1 MSTLTATINDVAK
14 RAGVSASTAKR
25 AIRAPDKLAPATLA
39 RVQRAIHDLAYEPDK
54 LASTLRSGQSWAV
67 GLVVGS
73 IVEPFFAELTRA
85 TGRALR
91 AEGYTLIVADN
102 EYSSKLEL
110 SQLREFYGNR
120 VGGLIIRAGYGGHN
134 LDYLTR
140 LSERGTA
147 IVEVDY
153 VYPTSPF
160 SHVLLDNEAAMMEA
174 VGHLRALGHRRV
186 AYVGMMSQPGQPE
199 ERYEGFLGAARHF
212 GLALPDAYYSSSAAF
227 ATGPFE
233 SSAYTITTGLLAL
246 PEPPTAL
253 VAFNDTCTLGALR
266 AARDAGLTLPTDLS
280 LIGFDNYAW
289 THLVS
294 PAISVIE
301 QPTEEMAHAAVD
313 ILLRTIGKDTDKN
326 PGKNPD
332 KNPGEV
338 ERKRFRGRLLLR
350 ESTGA
355 PRGG

>member
-1 MSTLTATINDVAK
+1 MSTINDSTINDVAR
-14 RAGVSASTAKR
+14 RAGVSATTAKR
-25 AIRAPDKLAPATLA
+25 AIRAPDKLAPATLE
-39 RVQRAIHDLAYEPDK
+39 RVQEAIRDLAYEPDK
-54 LASTLRSGQSWAV
+54 LASTLRSGQSQTV

-91 AEGYTLIVADN
+91 AEGYALIVADN
-102 EYSSKLEL
+102 EYSSALEL
-110 SQLREFYGNR
+110 TQLREFYGNR

-174 VGHLRALGHRRV
+174 VGHLHALGHRRV
-186 AYVGMMSQPGQPE
+186 AYVGMMSQKGQPE
-199 ERYEGFLGAARHF
+199 ERYEGFLKAAQHF
-212 GLALPDAYYSSSAAF
+212 GLTLPGAYYSSSAAF
-227 ATGPFE
+227 ATIATGPFE
-233 SSAYTITTGLLAL
+233 SSAYAITTRLLAL

-266 AARDAGLTLPTDLS
+266 AVRDAGLTSPTDVS
-280 LIGFDNYAW
+280 LIGFDNYVW

-301 QPTEEMAHAAVD
+301 QPTERMAHAAVE
-313 ILLRTIGKDTDKN
+313 ILLRNIGKDA
-326 PGKNPD
+326 
-332 KNPGEV
+332 GEV